1 MLTLT
6 SGELILVLR
15 KRRGFTQA
23 QLACVSGVSRVL
35 INSIENGHRTPRPA
49 VLEGIADALQV
60 PVALVAGESAE

>member
-6 SGELILVLR
+6 SGERILVLR

-35 INSIENGHRTPRPA
+35 INSIENGHRTPQPELLQVIA
-49 VLEGIADALQV
+49 SVLEAPVESLAADR
-60 PVALVAGESAE
+60 E